1 MFILLMTYLLEIKK
15 HSKKAKFTKSN
26 NSNYKISFITFKK
39 NNFDILI
46 HFAAFIDVE
55 EVCKKAKKIFK

>member
-15 HSKKAKFTKSN
+15 HSSKAKFTN
-26 NSNYKISFITFKK
+26 CNISNYKMMSSVL

-55 EVCKKAKKIFK
+55 NRKKPKIFK

>member
-1 MFILLMTYLLEIKK
+1 MFILLMTYLLEIKNIP
-15 HSKKAKFTKSN
+15 SKAKFTN
-26 NSNYKISFITFKK
+26 CNISNYKMMSSVLK

-55 EVCKKAKKIFK
+55 DL